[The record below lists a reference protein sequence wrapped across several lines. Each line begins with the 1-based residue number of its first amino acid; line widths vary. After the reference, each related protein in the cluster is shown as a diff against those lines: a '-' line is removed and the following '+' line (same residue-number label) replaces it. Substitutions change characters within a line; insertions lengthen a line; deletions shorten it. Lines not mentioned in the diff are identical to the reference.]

1 MQLTQPPN
9 KKSRKS
15 AARSLRKGA
24 DLQPTLKLLEANTV
38 PEEWKEVIKS
48 PIDAFKAMFSD
59 DLVLRAT
66 LKKLKSWISI
76 SNSIVNLSFTA
87 LMKAWYLTMESR
99 AQTSLLE
106 ESPLGLGRN
115 FGAPPHLKGISF
127 MKNPIVE

>member
-66 LKKLKSWISI
+66 LKKLKSWISV
-76 SNSIVNLSFTA
+76 SNIIVN
-87 LMKAWYLTMESR
+87 
-99 AQTSLLE
+99 
-106 ESPLGLGRN
+106 
-115 FGAPPHLKGISF
+115 
-127 MKNPIVE
+127 

>member
-59 DLVLRAT
+59 DLVFRAT
-66 LKKLKSWISI
+66 LKKLKSWI

-87 LMKAWYLTMESR
+87 LMKAWFLTMESR

-115 FGAPPHLKGISF
+115 FSAPPHLKGISF
-127 MKNPIVE
+127 MQNHIVE

>member
-24 DLQPTLKLLEANTV
+24 DLQPTLKANTV
-38 PEEWKEVIKS
+38 PQEWKEIIKS

-66 LKKLKSWISI
+66 LKKLKS
-76 SNSIVNLSFTA
+76 
-87 LMKAWYLTMESR
+87 
-99 AQTSLLE
+99 
-106 ESPLGLGRN
+106 
-115 FGAPPHLKGISF
+115 
-127 MKNPIVE
+127 

>member
-1 MQLTQPPN
+1 MQLTEPPN

-15 AARSLRKGA
+15 AAISLRKGA

-66 LKKLKSWISI
+66 LKKLKS
-76 SNSIVNLSFTA
+76 
-87 LMKAWYLTMESR
+87 
-99 AQTSLLE
+99 
-106 ESPLGLGRN
+106 
-115 FGAPPHLKGISF
+115 
-127 MKNPIVE
+127 